1 MITQADAA
9 NYDAVW
15 LLDVEIDGRTYRYTS
30 AASAQQ
36 VTTDTGLSYL
46 YAAGMSDLRLTSA
59 NDAAAVQIIDGT
71 DWAALFS
78 AGASMEGGRATLRRW
93 WSGLTHEQAH
103 VWATGNARGAEYGER
118 GEPLIFTIESGAS
131 VDTDFLMPANSAAYR
146 PLHYGPD
153 RAGGPTYDIYPES
166 EGLPL
171 PIVIG
176 YPGDL
181 GDDNS
186 LAVVPIVLTDWPTS
200 GVPAATDLDTSRC
213 SVSIGRIDATTVYVK
228 ERDKFPNGPTYTATI
243 QHATQATVSNA
254 EETTYDVAY
263 IDFSGNDSAG
273 NPSRSILPAT
283 VDSDSK
289 AAFYAGFKPSTG
301 GGLSNP
307 YAPGTLSGAGDV
319 IIWALRTC
327 GASMRVD
334 YDRLQELRPVLNNYR
349 IDTFINDTELRAL
362 DWLRSVVLSILPVV
376 ETTTDNGWSLAYL
389 DWCAS
394 EADALGTLVADRDV
408 FRASSARVI
417 NAGDLVSEVTV
428 TFRSRESAGYP
439 AHADRTIVNPDLY
452 VKRDRSAL
460 VGQPNN
466 YYPDR
471 IAKISAARYGLRK
484 TEIELDQT
492 WEDATALRIARD
504 VLKAQGLAILG
515 VTYQAATDTLER
527 ARVGDVWLLTDEGMG
542 WTERIAIVT
551 EINVGGNEP
560 PALTFAL
567 PDPLLKRV

>member
-9 NYDAVW
+9 TYDAVW

-59 NDAAAVQIIDGT
+59 NESAAVQIIDGT

-93 WSGLTHEQAH
+93 WYGLTHEQAH
-103 VWATGNARGAEYGER
+103 VWAAGIAKGAEYGER
-118 GEPLIFTIESGAS
+118 GEPFIFTIETGAT
-131 VDTDFLMPANSAAYR
+131 VDTDPILPAGALALK
-146 PLHYGPD
+146 PLHFGPD
-153 RAGGPTYDIYPES
+153 RTGGPTYDVYPEAL
-166 EGLPL
+166 GLPL
-171 PIVIG
+171 PLVIG
-176 YPGDL
+176 YPGDM
-181 GDDNS
+181 GNDTS
-186 LAVVPIVLTDWPTS
+186 RAVVPCILTDWT
-200 GVPAATDLDTSRC
+200 GTPAADMDNNRV
-213 SVSIGRIDATTVYVK
+213 SVSIGRVDASTVYVVEK
-228 ERDKFPNGPTYTATI
+228 DKFPLGPTYTASIAYGTKDSNTGEV
-243 QHATQATVSNA
+243 ANTFDVS
-254 EETTYDVAY
+254 YF
-263 IDFSGNDSAG
+263 DFSGTDSDG
-273 NPSRSILPAT
+273 NPARSLSPGAG
-283 VDSDSK
+283 SDSK
-289 AAFYAGFKPSTG
+289 AEFLAGFKPSSG
-301 GGLSNP
+301 GGISNP
-307 YAPGTLSGAGDV
+307 YAAGTLSGAGDV
-319 IIWALRTC
+319 IVWALRRS
-327 GASMRVD
+327 GGSLPVD
-334 YDRLQELRPVLNNYR
+334 YDNLEQLRERLNEYR
-349 IDTFINDTELRAL
+349 IDLWINDVEIRAL
-362 DWLRSVVLSILPVV
+362 EWLRSNILPILPVV
-376 ETTTDNGWSLAYL
+376 ETSTDKGWALSYI
-389 DWCAS
+389 DWEAN
-394 EADALGTLVADRDV
+394 EADALGTLTADRDI

-417 NAGDLVSEVTV
+417 NADDLVSHVTV
-428 TFRSRESAGYP
+428 TYRPSDAAHTPFGGYL
-439 AHADRTIVNPDLY
+439 AQVSLTPDLY
-452 VKRDRSAL
+452 LKADTSAL
-460 VGQPNN
+460 GFQDNPS
-466 YYPDR
+466 YPDR

-484 TEIELDQT
+484 TEIQIDQT